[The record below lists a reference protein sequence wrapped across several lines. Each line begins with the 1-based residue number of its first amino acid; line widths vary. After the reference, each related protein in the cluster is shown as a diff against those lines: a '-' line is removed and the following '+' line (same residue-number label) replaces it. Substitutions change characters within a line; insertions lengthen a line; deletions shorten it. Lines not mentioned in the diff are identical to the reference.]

1 MCVPATFILIKNLTQ
16 HIILETLF
24 LSLIELFMVTS
35 KGIVTKFED
44 GDIVFQFITTPQTK
58 ELNEMKEHL
67 IFKEKDINYVRNDVQ
82 LLNISSQINSPK
94 VKFNIDQISKRII

>member
-44 GDIVFQFITTPQTK
+44 GDIVLF
-58 ELNEMKEHL
+58 
-67 IFKEKDINYVRNDVQ
+67 
-82 LLNISSQINSPK
+82 
-94 VKFNIDQISKRII
+94 